1 MGLMAG
7 SLRGQR
13 LGQTRPG
20 TSSDIDPDSEER
32 RLGLL
37 LRELR
42 IHAQMRRQD
51 VADAVNLLIPGAGW
65 TQDTVTMLQTGRRYL
80 KYREMRALARTFQV
94 TWDAILDTALGDDDF
109 PVSPSGRLT
118 AEQAVTIRERYAAG
132 EPTGRLCTAFGV
144 STATISRVV
153 NGVSWKTAGGP
164 IVGSE

>member
-1 MGLMAG
+1 MAG

-42 IHAQMRRQD
+42 IHAGMRRQD
-51 VADAVNLLIPGAGW
+51 VADAVNLLIPSAGW

-80 KYREMRALARTFQV
+80 KYREMRALARIFRV
-94 TWDAILDTALGDDDF
+94 TWDSILETALSHDSF
-109 PVSPSGRLT
+109 VISPTGRLT
-118 AEQAVTIRERYAAG
+118 AEQVVELRERYAGG
-132 EPTGRLCTAFGV
+132 EPTGRLEVAFGV
-144 STATISRVV
+144 SAATISRVV
-153 NGVSWKTAGGP
+153 NGVSWKNVGGP
-164 IVGSE
+164 IVGAE